1 MEDTLMIALKN
12 ILVPTDFGPPSQV
25 ALVYGRHFA
34 RQFGATLHVLHSV
47 ESVMLPGGAEVPMPA
62 VQQVEKGLMEV
73 GQRQM
78 ATALTEDDRKTLP
91 VVEVVRQA
99 PAAASDILEYARANH
114 IDLIVMGTHGRGAI
128 EHLLMGSVAER
139 VVRRAPCPVLTVR
152 SPERDFVQPDALAPA
167 MPV

>member
-1 MEDTLMIALKN
+1 MIALEN
-12 ILVPTDFGPPSQV
+12 ILVPTDFGPPSEL
-25 ALVYGRHFA
+25 ALVHGRHFA
-34 RQFGATLHVLHSV
+34 RQFGAVLHVLHSV

-62 VQQVEKGLMEV
+62 VQQVEKGLLDV

-78 ATALTEDDRKTLP
+78 AEALTDDDRTSLK

-99 PAAASDILEYARANH
+99 PSAAADILEYARANH
-114 IDLIVMGTHGRGAI
+114 IDLIVMGTHGRGAL

-152 SPERDFVQPDALAPA
+152 SPERDFVQPDTLAPA
-167 MPV
+167 RPV